1 MTLKLITVLFLLLS
15 VILLGMYGCSP
26 IERKLLFFPTH
37 HPHDNN
43 LTPWVLNGEII
54 GYSRNVESPRNV
66 WLMLHGNGGQA
77 SDRLYAVQSFSDE
90 DSAYILEYPGYGNR
104 EGVPSKESFNRAAK
118 EAYLSLRETYPHIPV
133 CVASES
139 IGSGPASSLASL
151 SQPPDKFVLI
161 VPFDRLSS
169 VAEEQFPSFL
179 VRLILKDN
187 WDNTVSLSNYKGPV
201 EIFGAK
207 SDTIIPVKHATALAA
222 AIPGSKLTIINGGHN
237 DWADNGRVKIRNP

>member
-1 MTLKLITVLFLLLS
+1 MILKSIIALLLLLS
-15 VILLGMYGCSP
+15 IILLLMIGLPP

-43 LTPWVLNGEII
+43 LTPWVLNGEVI
-54 GYSRNVESPRNV
+54 GYSRNVESSRNV

-77 SDRLYAVQSFSDE
+77 SDRLYAVQSFSDQ
-90 DSAYILEYPGYGNR
+90 DSVYILEYPGYGNR

-118 EAYLSLRETYPHIPV
+118 EAYLFLREAYPHIPV
-133 CVASES
+133 CVAAES

-161 VPFDRLSS
+161 VPFDKLSS
-169 VAEEQFPSFL
+169 VAEDHFPSFL

-187 WDNTVSLSNYKGPV
+187 WDNVASLSNYKGPV
-201 EIFGAK
+201 EIFGAE
-207 SDTIIPVKHATALAA
+207 SDTIIPMRHAKALAA
-222 AIPGSKLTIINGGHN
+222 AIPGSRLTIISGGHN
-237 DWADNGRVKIRNP
+237 DWAEKGQVKIRN